1 MVSTETHIQVTLY
14 SLSRLYLWLY
24 VYVYKHIHV
33 KIINA
38 KAWFER
44 LLRIYGR
51 ALEGKGVWKNDVIIF
66 MISKVKETIIII
78 INQCDQQQ
86 AKKKLFS
93 PERKI
98 SNGKC
103 FSWTSQHFANTFE
116 QFWHGEKQYVIAG
129 GGKEKSIRK
138 NVCGYDQ

>member
-24 VYVYKHIHV
+24 VYAYKHIHV

-86 AKKKLFS
+86 AKKNYFHQ
-93 PERKI
+93 R
-98 SNGKC
+98 
-103 FSWTSQHFANTFE
+103 
-116 QFWHGEKQYVIAG
+116 
-129 GGKEKSIRK
+129 EKSPMANASVELVNILLIPLNNFDMVK
-138 NVCGYDQ
+138 SNM